1 MNASSSRLPPLG
13 IISSAVAVITLRN
26 PFRAAVALI
35 VSLLS
40 VALIFLLQRAPF
52 VAMIQ
57 IIVYAGAIVVLFLF
71 VIAYLGDKP
80 PAIGV
85 DPLARYQV
93 LAWLAIIGL
102 GIEGFLALGNSELPG
117 IRSNPDAGVGHRQ
130 PAGHRACV
138 PRSLHRGLRGHLA
151 GALGRGDRRRT
162 ARAPGRARGAR
173 PMTPSLSA
181 AIAHHQA
188 TGVPLS
194 WYLALS
200 GVLFLIGLLGVMT
213 RRNPL
218 LLLLAVELM
227 LNSAN
232 IALVGF
238 SRYWNVSDGQIFA
251 LVVMVVA
258 AAEVVIGLGL
268 VVAVYRQRL
277 ALDVDALSRLKG

>member
-1 MNASSSRLPPLG
+1 
-13 IISSAVAVITLRN
+13 
-26 PFRAAVALI
+26 
-35 VSLLS
+35 
-40 VALIFLLQRAPF
+40 
-52 VAMIQ
+52 
-57 IIVYAGAIVVLFLF
+57 
-71 VIAYLGDKP
+71 
-80 PAIGV
+80 
-85 DPLARYQV
+85 
-93 LAWLAIIGL
+93 
-102 GIEGFLALGNSELPG
+102 
-117 IRSNPDAGVGHRQ
+117 
-130 PAGHRACV
+130 
-138 PRSLHRGLRGHLA
+138 
-151 GALGRGDRRRT
+151 
-162 ARAPGRARGAR
+162 
-173 PMTPSLSA
+173 MTPSLSA
-181 AIAHHQA
+181 GIAHHQA

-238 SRYWNVSDGQIFA
+238 SRYWNVSDGQVFA